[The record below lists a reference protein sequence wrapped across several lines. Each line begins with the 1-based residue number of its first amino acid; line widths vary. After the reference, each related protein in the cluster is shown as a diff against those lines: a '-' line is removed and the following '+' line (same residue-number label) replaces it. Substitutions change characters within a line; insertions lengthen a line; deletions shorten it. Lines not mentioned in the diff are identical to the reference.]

1 MDLDLKGKNVL
12 VTGSSKGIGY
22 AIASQLYKEGC
33 NVTINGR
40 NQKSLETSILPFNE
54 RMNYCMADVT
64 NQNDCERLIKN
75 TIDHWGSIDLLVCNV
90 GNGNS
95 VKPGNENFEEWQ
107 KVFFNNFFSTTN
119 VIESIT
125 KNTLNSLK
133 SIVCI
138 SSIAGVEFTGAP
150 VTYSV
155 AKSAINS
162 YVKNISKHLAKS
174 GTRINAVAPGN
185 IIFDDSIWKKKLS
198 ENSNDVEDM
207 LKREVAMGRFG
218 TPEEISNLVVFL
230 CSEKSS
236 FITGSTFIADG
247 GQTKS

>member
-1 MDLDLKGKNVL
+1 MSRWL
-12 VTGSSKGIGY
+12 SWIS
-22 AIASQLYKEGC
+22 
-33 NVTINGR
+33 
-40 NQKSLETSILPFNE
+40 SIL
-54 RMNYCMADVT
+54 D
-64 NQNDCERLIKN
+64 
-75 TIDHWGSIDLLVCNV
+75 
-90 GNGNS
+90 
-95 VKPGNENFEEWQ
+95 
-107 KVFFNNFFSTTN
+107 
-119 VIESIT
+119 
-125 KNTLNSLK
+125 K

-138 SSIAGVEFTGAP
+138 SSIAGVECTGAP

-162 YVKNISKHLAKS
+162 YVKNISKYLAKS

-185 IIFDDSIWKKKLS
+185 IIFDDSIWKKKIS

-236 FITGSTFIADG
+236 FITGSTFVADG